1 MIHVSEVVWQ
11 AQGEWPLLLLL
22 QLLPLATALMLWWL
36 KNSFA
41 AKVIG
46 LLAVSCEMLL
56 AINLYRHF
64 DITVN
69 VMQFAEQWSLLP
81 GYHAA
86 VDGMSVIFIL
96 LSALLSL
103 LLVLYIIGRQLDDAA
118 KLFSIILATSSVLMT
133 LFTTVN
139 LLWFL
144 VFSAIE
150 LLLAGYL
157 LIHWSSSP
165 EKDLAR
171 ERYLQ
176 FMSAG
181 LLLFAG
187 GVMMLGWNY
196 ADATGGVWKFDLFDL
211 LQVPV
216 ASHLQSAIFFLL
228 FYGLAIRTPLFPL
241 HGWLPIV
248 AAHGNVALAPVIL
261 LGLKVGIYG
270 MLRFMF
276 PLVPEAINEW
286 HLYVTAFAVAGVFYA
301 AILAFMQRNMR
312 RLLAYAVIS
321 HTSIL
326 IIGLFSLGHT
336 AFQGSVLLAVNFG
349 LATAGLLFM
358 SGFVFRRTGSMLL
371 SRLGGLF
378 DTIPIIGITFL
389 IAGLSIV
396 GMPGTPGFDAVHL
409 ILEAAME
416 RNGALV
422 TIAAALGNVFAAGF
436 LLWAFQRAFLTPRQ
450 NKAPEAVL
458 ETTTPHERLVSLLL
472 ILVLVVVGFYSEPW
486 LELIDAPLNALHELY
501 NPHE

>member
-22 QLLPLATALMLWWL
+22 QLLPLAAALMLWWL
-36 KNSFA
+36 KNSSA

-171 ERYLQ
+171 
-176 FMSAG
+176 
-181 LLLFAG
+181 
-187 GVMMLGWNY
+187 
-196 ADATGGVWKFDLFDL
+196 
-211 LQVPV
+211 
-216 ASHLQSAIFFLL
+216 
-228 FYGLAIRTPLFPL
+228 
-241 HGWLPIV
+241 
-248 AAHGNVALAPVIL
+248 
-261 LGLKVGIYG
+261 
-270 MLRFMF
+270 
-276 PLVPEAINEW
+276 
-286 HLYVTAFAVAGVFYA
+286 
-301 AILAFMQRNMR
+301 
-312 RLLAYAVIS
+312 
-321 HTSIL
+321 
-326 IIGLFSLGHT
+326 
-336 AFQGSVLLAVNFG
+336 
-349 LATAGLLFM
+349 
-358 SGFVFRRTGSMLL
+358 
-371 SRLGGLF
+371 
-378 DTIPIIGITFL
+378 
-389 IAGLSIV
+389 
-396 GMPGTPGFDAVHL
+396 
-409 ILEAAME
+409 
-416 RNGALV
+416 
-422 TIAAALGNVFAAGF
+422 
-436 LLWAFQRAFLTPRQ
+436 
-450 NKAPEAVL
+450 
-458 ETTTPHERLVSLLL
+458 
-472 ILVLVVVGFYSEPW
+472 
-486 LELIDAPLNALHELY
+486 
-501 NPHE
+501 